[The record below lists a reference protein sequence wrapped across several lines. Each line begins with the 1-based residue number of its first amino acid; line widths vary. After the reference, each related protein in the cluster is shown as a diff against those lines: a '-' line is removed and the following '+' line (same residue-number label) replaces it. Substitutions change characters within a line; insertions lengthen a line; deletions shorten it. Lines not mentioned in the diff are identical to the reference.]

1 MPFIKTPLCKPWIGE
16 EEAEAAKRV
25 VASGWLIFGPEVEAF
40 EKEFAAMLGV
50 KHAIAVN
57 SGSSALLV
65 AMAALGLRPGDEI
78 IAPNMTFVS
87 TASAAMYLGGKP
99 FFTDITMD
107 DYGMDPESLER
118 AITPKTKIIVPV
130 HYAGQTA
137 SMERILQI
145 AKTRGIPVLEDA
157 AEAHL
162 AKYNNRYAGT
172 LGSIGIFSFTP
183 SKPMTTGE
191 GGMIVTNDDELAKK
205 SRLVRNFGD
214 TDKFRWDVLGFNFR
228 MPEVMGAIGRIQL
241 KKLAECVR
249 IRRKIAQAYSEA
261 FAGLE
266 GLVVPYVRRAEDHN
280 FQLYTLRVDSSRFTV
295 GRDQWISELA
305 KRGISARLYYP
316 TLADQA
322 VFSALDGAKVSF
334 KNASLF
340 AQTAFSLPIFPTM
353 TDDQL
358 NQVIE
363 GVRTIHQTLKATR

>member
-1 MPFIKTPLCKPWIGE
+1 
-16 EEAEAAKRV
+16 
-25 VASGWLIFGPEVEAF
+25 
-40 EKEFAAMLGV
+40 
-50 KHAIAVN
+50 
-57 SGSSALLV
+57 
-65 AMAALGLRPGDEI
+65 
-78 IAPNMTFVS
+78 MTFVS